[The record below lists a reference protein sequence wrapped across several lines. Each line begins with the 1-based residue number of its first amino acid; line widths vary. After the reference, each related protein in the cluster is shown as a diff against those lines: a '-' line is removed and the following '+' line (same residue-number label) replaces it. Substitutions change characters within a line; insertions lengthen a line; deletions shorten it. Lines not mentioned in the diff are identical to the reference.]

1 MMLATR
7 FVLTNFSAANT
18 CVYLGRSLLQ
28 PYHAPMNR
36 SIFFSAGEPSGD
48 QHSARL
54 IDALRARDPQLRF
67 RGFGGNEME
76 QAGCQID
83 FELTQ
88 LAVMGVVEV
97 APKIAEFYRVAQ
109 QAKQIFAQE
118 PPQAVVLVDFPGF
131 NWHIAKRAKACGI
144 PVYYYLPPQLWAW
157 APWRLRKVR
166 KYVDKVLCVL
176 PFEYNWYRDRGI
188 DAEYVGH
195 PFFDAVAKQRLD
207 RPTIERFDQLKAD
220 GKRLVAVLPGSRR
233 GEVTNNWPLQL
244 EAIRR
249 LTKRHPDVRFQVACF
264 RDRQCLWC
272 REQLT
277 AEDQSLPLDFFVG
290 KTSEIVEAAESAIMV
305 SGSVS
310 LELMARSTPAVVLY
324 RVGRILKALASVLVS
339 TKSMT
344 LPNLIAEKTLFPE
357 FVSAGD
363 PEPVI
368 REVVAAADRMLSEP
382 EYLADLQQQLQTLRS
397 KYAAPGASERAAA
410 ELIELMGDHRETPIR
425 RAA

>member
-1 MMLATR
+1 
-7 FVLTNFSAANT
+7 
-18 CVYLGRSLLQ
+18 
-28 PYHAPMNR
+28 MNR

-48 QHSARL
+48 KHAARL
-54 IDALRARDPQLRF
+54 IEALRERDPKLQF
-67 RGFGGNEME
+67 RGFGGSEMQ
-76 QAGCQID
+76 QAGCQTD

-88 LAVMGVVEV
+88 LAVMGIVEV
-97 APKIAEFYRVAQ
+97 APKVAEFYRVAQ
-109 QAKQIFAQE
+109 QAKQIFAE
-118 PPQAVVLVDFPGF
+118 GETDGVVLVDFPGF
-131 NWHIAKRAKACGI
+131 NWHVAKRAKACGI

-157 APWRLRKVR
+157 APWRIRKVR

-176 PFEYNWYRDRGI
+176 PFEYQWYRDRGI

-195 PFFDAVAKQRLD
+195 PFFDAVAKQPLDKTTLD
-207 RPTIERFDQLKAD
+207 RFDEIKRS

-233 GEVTNNWPLQL
+233 SEVTNNWPLQL

-249 LTKRHPDVRFQVACF
+249 LAKRHPDVRFQVACF

-324 RVGRILKALASVLVS
+324 RVGRTIKWLASVLVS

-368 REVVAAADRMLSEP
+368 GEVVAAADRMLSEP

-397 KYAAPGASERAAA
+397 KYAVPGASERAADQ
-410 ELIELMGDHRETPIR
+410 LIQWMGERRSSALR

>member
-1 MMLATR
+1 
-7 FVLTNFSAANT
+7 
-18 CVYLGRSLLQ
+18 
-28 PYHAPMNR
+28 MNQ

-48 QHSARL
+48 QHTARL
-54 IDALRARDPQLRF
+54 IDALRVRAPQLSY
-67 RGFGGNEME
+67 RGFGGSEMQ
-76 QAGCQID
+76 QAGCQLD

-97 APKIAEFYRVAQ
+97 APKVAEFYRVAQ
-109 QAKQIFAQE
+109 QATQIFSQS
-118 PPQAVVLVDFPGF
+118 PPRAVVLVDFPGF
-131 NWHIAKRAKACGI
+131 NWHIAKRAKANGI

-157 APWRLRKVR
+157 APWRIRKVR

-176 PFEYNWYRDRGI
+176 PFEYQWYRERGI

-195 PFFDAVAKQRLD
+195 PFFDAVAKKPLD
-207 RPTIERFDQLKAD
+207 PATMERFRTLRRE

-233 GEVTNNWPLQL
+233 NEVTNNWPLQL

-249 LTKRHPDVRFQVACF
+249 LSKRHPDVRFQVACF

-324 RVGRILKALASVLVS
+324 RVGRTIKWLASVLVS

-344 LPNLIAEKTLFPE
+344 LPNLMAEKTLFPE

-368 REVVAAADRMLSEP
+368 AEVVAAADRLLSDP
-382 EYLADLQQQLQTLRS
+382 AHLADVQRELQTLRS
-397 KYAAPGASERAAA
+397 KYAVPGASDRAADQ
-410 ELIELMGDHRETPIR
+410 LIAMFDANQAIANR